1 MKKQKICII
10 GNGLTGL
17 TAALVLS
24 ELNIEVHL
32 IGKFKFDE
40 EFFDNR
46 TTAISPSN
54 YDFLLKFLDK
64 KDSKLFWPSKKIDL
78 YHEESNRY
86 FNFMNFEN
94 NGKNLMYIVRNS
106 KLIKT
111 ILKKIKNQKK
121 IKIVNAEVKRI
132 DEKKSKI
139 FLKNK
144 IINYDSIFLCSG
156 RKSRLVKELVGGR
169 IVSDDLSDIAFTS
182 IIKHNLNIINSK
194 QYFLKEGPLA
204 ILPLNKKEFS
214 LVWSVSKNYKLDIME
229 DLIKEKLKKT
239 LGLDK
244 KINLSKIDFF
254 PISFKFNTNFFKKNI
269 LVLGEGSYNIHP
281 IAGQGYNLILRDI
294 KILRVEI
301 TKHLSCGMQLKDSG
315 VLNNFA
321 VKRKPENFLFGLG
334 ISLMSGFFKYNKI
347 AQPIKN
353 VILKDINKFKFLKNF
368 SINLSNKGFSH

>member
-40 EFFDNR
+40 KFFDNR

-121 IKIVNAEVKRI
+121 IKIVNAEVKKI

-156 RKSRLVKELVGGR
+156 RKSRLVKELMGGR
-169 IVSDDLSDIAFTS
+169 IVGDDLSDIAFTS

-254 PISFKFNTNFFKKNI
+254 PISFQFNTNFFKKNI

-294 KILRVEI
+294 KILRAEI

>member
-24 ELNIEVHL
+24 ELNIETHL

-40 EFFDNR
+40 EFLDNR

-78 YHEESNRY
+78 YHEEYNRY
-86 FNFMNFEN
+86 FHFMNLEN
-94 NGKNLMYIVRNS
+94 NGKNLMYMVRNS
-106 KLIKT
+106 KLIKA
-111 ILKKIKNQKK
+111 IIKKIKNQKK
-121 IKIVNAEVKRI
+121 TKIVSTEVKKI

-144 IINYDSIFLCSG
+144 TINYDSIFLCVG
-156 RKSRLVKELVGGR
+156 RRSKLVQELVGAR
-169 IVSDDLSDIAFTS
+169 IVGDDLSDIAFTL

-204 ILPLNKKEFS
+204 ILPLNKKESS
-214 LVWSVSKNYKLDIME
+214 LVWSVSKNYKSDITE
-229 DLIKEKLKKT
+229 DLIREKLKKI

-269 LVLGEGSYNIHP
+269 LVLGEGSYNVHP
-281 IAGQGYNLILRDI
+281 MAGQGYNLILRDI
-294 KILRVEI
+294 KTLRSEI
-301 TKHLSCGMQLKDSG
+301 IKHLSCGMQLRDSG
-315 VLNNFA
+315 VLNNFV

-334 ISLMSGFFKYNKI
+334 ISLMSEFFKHNKI
-347 AQPIKN
+347 TQPIKN
-353 VILKDINKFKFLKNF
+353 VILKDINKFKLLKNF

>member
-1 MKKQKICII
+1 M
-10 GNGLTGL
+10 
-17 TAALVLS
+17 
-24 ELNIEVHL
+24 
-32 IGKFKFDE
+32 
-40 EFFDNR
+40 
-46 TTAISPSN
+46 
-54 YDFLLKFLDK
+54 
-64 KDSKLFWPSKKIDL
+64 
-78 YHEESNRY
+78 
-86 FNFMNFEN
+86 
-94 NGKNLMYIVRNS
+94 
-106 KLIKT
+106 
-111 ILKKIKNQKK
+111 
-121 IKIVNAEVKRI
+121 
-132 DEKKSKI
+132 
-139 FLKNK
+139 
-144 IINYDSIFLCSG
+144 
-156 RKSRLVKELVGGR
+156 
-169 IVSDDLSDIAFTS
+169 
-182 IIKHNLNIINSK
+182 
-194 QYFLKEGPLA
+194 A

-214 LVWSVSKNYKLDIME
+214 LVWSVSKNYKLNIME

-294 KILRVEI
+294 KILRAEI

>member
-121 IKIVNAEVKRI
+121 IKIVNAEVKKI

-156 RKSRLVKELVGGR
+156 RKSRLVKELMGGR

-294 KILRVEI
+294 KILRAEI